1 MRVERRVSATVI
13 EWLGAA
19 ADEGHRLGG
28 KARSLDRL
36 ARLGF
41 TIPPGFC
48 ITTDAFAAHL
58 ATIPGAAA
66 DITALPEE
74 AARERLAG
82 AFEATPLGPDLLRS
96 LDEAVGRLVAESPT
110 IDAGEPRLA
119 VRSSAIGEDGSAT
132 SYAGL
137 HDTALDVLPN
147 DVDAA
152 IRRCWASLWS
162 RRAIAYR
169 LRHGRPLDGGGMA
182 VVVQAL
188 VPADASAV
196 VFTRHPVTGTDE
208 VVVTAVRG
216 LGEMMASGTVTPD
229 TIIVDRWSL
238 DVLDYTPGEDESAVG
253 AVALS
258 ELVHQSLEVERQ
270 FGCAVDIEAARA
282 GGRWYLLQAR
292 PITTR

>member
-1 MRVERRVSATVI
+1 MKPLVLPLEQAP
-13 EWLGAA
+13 EANAA
-19 ADEGHRLGG
+19 GG
-28 KARSLDRL
+28 KAQTLGRLIALDMPVPDGVVITCGGLEMFLEANGLRATVDSGLEPEAIRTLVMAASVPHVLEEQIRS
-36 ARLGF
+36 AV
-41 TIPPGFC
+41 
-48 ITTDAFAAHL
+48 A
-58 ATIPGAAA
+58 
-66 DITALPEE
+66 
-74 AARERLAG
+74 
-82 AFEATPLGPDLLRS
+82 PLGQAPF
-96 LDEAVGRLVAESPT
+96 
-110 IDAGEPRLA
+110 A

-137 HDTALDVLPN
+137 HDTALDVVPN

-162 RRAIAYR
+162 RPAVAYR

-270 FGCAVDIEAARA
+270 YGCAVDIEAARA